1 MNDKTLIAN
10 QNPLTL
16 KHLKQ
21 QMKTAVRTN
30 KMLLFLNI
38 ESNRVVVMT
47 IIHVVNVP
55 YTYDWEV
62 VTNVFSIL

>member
-38 ESNRVVVMT
+38 EAMT
-47 IIHVVNVP
+47 IIR
-55 YTYDWEV
+55 YDYH
-62 VTNVFSIL
+62 SCC